1 MISVFKDC
9 LFLDDAATDDGYAE
23 LPDHR
28 KTVMRRIEDRSSN
41 LHFIA
46 KQMTYNMEESD
57 PGERKP
63 EDESTS
69 MNRILAIGNQLSTVR
84 DSTDRDRYKLILD
97 DIDHYRSSVVKEVDK
112 HITASS
118 NPSHN
123 KKRKVKRLDSN
134 KPKTYKY
141 MKV

>member
-1 MISVFKDC
+1 
-9 LFLDDAATDDGYAE
+9 
-23 LPDHR
+23 
-28 KTVMRRIEDRSSN
+28 MRRIEDRSAN

-46 KQMTYNMEESD
+46 RQLTYGAEDSD

-69 MNRILAIGNQLSTVR
+69 MNRILAIGNHLSATK
-84 DSTDRDRYKLILD
+84 DPSDRDRYKLILD
-97 DIDHYRSSVVKEVDK
+97 DIEHYRSSVIKEVDR
-112 HITASS
+112 HINASS
-118 NPSHN
+118 SPSHN

-134 KPKTYKY
+134 KPKTYKF

>member
-1 MISVFKDC
+1 MKDC
-9 LFLDDAATDDGYAE
+9 LFLDDAATDDGYSE

-28 KTVMRRIEDRSSN
+28 NWLMKRIEDRSSN

-46 KQMTYNMEESD
+46 KQLTYAAEESD

-63 EDESTS
+63 EDDSTS
-69 MNRILAIGNQLSTVR
+69 MNRILAINNQLSTAK
-84 DSTDRDRYKLILD
+84 DTSDRDRYKLILD
-97 DIDHYRSSVVKEVDK
+97 DIGHYRSSVVKEVDR
-112 HITASS
+112 HINASS
-118 NPSHN
+118 SPSHS

-134 KPKTYKY
+134 KPKTYRF